1 VERVTHLAD
10 VRDADPLPDGHSA
23 VAVRSRFGFSQIVR
37 VDLTTG
43 AIAEVTPP
51 SLERAYSHPRGSA
64 WAEHDADGWH
74 VVRDGVRVADGFAPE
89 WTASGDLVYV
99 SGADIY
105 RNHER
110 ITAMSGM
117 ALDPA
122 PTPDGSLYF
131 MSLEP
136 DGFVVRR
143 LAAMTPVAPVVAPP
157 ARPGVLLTTALPP
170 ASHRYGLGRQEFAPV
185 LGGQYTAFERH
196 GEAGVRMGDV
206 VGRLDVLA
214 IVGDGAALAAAYRG
228 LPIEIGVHVAR
239 SSELRATWRA
249 TFPLASLTLSGG
261 TLRDRRFVESSFRAH
276 QRDTAAERLDLAADS
291 AHHARATLAARAKM
305 FRLSLTEARRT
316 ALGGVATSVEPESL
330 FIGSVL
336 DPALP
341 RDFDLAEHYRGARA
355 ALVSGPVSL
364 FAQRHHTNRDLDL
377 VGLEATFS
385 RDPTPLVK
393 AAGVDITV
401 GVARV
406 RQEHA
411 TRGWVA
417 LRWRP

>member
-1 VERVTHLAD
+1 
-10 VRDADPLPDGHSA
+10 
-23 VAVRSRFGFSQIVR
+23 
-37 VDLTTG
+37 
-43 AIAEVTPP
+43 
-51 SLERAYSHPRGSA
+51 
-64 WAEHDADGWH
+64 
-74 VVRDGVRVADGFAPE
+74 
-89 WTASGDLVYV
+89 
-99 SGADIY
+99 
-105 RNHER
+105 
-110 ITAMSGM
+110 
-117 ALDPA
+117 
-122 PTPDGSLYF
+122 
-131 MSLEP
+131 
-136 DGFVVRR
+136 
-143 LAAMTPVAPVVAPP
+143 
-157 ARPGVLLTTALPP
+157 
-170 ASHRYGLGRQEFAPV
+170 V

-228 LPIEIGVHVAR
+228 LPIEIGVHIAR

-249 TFPLASLTLSGG
+249 TLPTMSFAASGGYVILSRADGEGSRRRRSFASLRMTS
-261 TLRDRRFVESSFRAH
+261 H
-276 QRDTAAERLDLAADS
+276 QRDVAAERLDLAADS

-330 FIGSVL
+330 FIGRIL

-341 RDFDLAEHYRGARA
+341 RDFDFAEHYRGARA
-355 ALVSGPVSL
+355 ALVGGPVSL

-393 AAGVDITV
+393 AAGVDVTV